1 MRPGESSGTDSA
13 PLPHVVSWSSYPRRT
28 AALLA
33 VVVALSIGV
42 QVWTGLASAPAVV
55 FLLLVVVVGA
65 QIVLGLFDRPRGLDR
80 VSRATSTRAQPD
92 TVPRRPGDPDVVAL
106 VPCYNEDPAALR
118 ACLRGFLAQTRL
130 PDGVV
135 VVDDGST
142 TGGYETVEAWFRL
155 AADELGVRAT
165 WLRQA
170 NGGKR
175 RAQVHGAEAEPH
187 ADVYVTVDSDSI
199 LDGRALENGLVAFD
213 DPQVQSVAAV
223 ILTTNVAQNLL
234 TRVVDVFCVSLHL
247 FERAAFSRL
256 DSVMVNSGGCALYRA
271 DVIRDNVETYLGET
285 ILGRPVHFSDD
296 SMLTLFALRRGAAVQ
311 QSNCVAF
318 TLMPDRLGHHLRQ
331 QLRWM
336 RGSFI
341 RSGWRLRHLPLHR
354 AAYWLHLA
362 KWLMYTT
369 VTATFFVVVLSGG
382 LSTPLTAGSAAL
394 GAVALYSLT
403 TLRYATIERSDRT
416 RAQTLRTLCLA
427 PLAGIW
433 SLTALR
439 VLRWYAMATFA
450 NVGWGTRASVEVR
463 QPTAPDPTSL
473 TG

>member
-1 MRPGESSGTDSA
+1 VSPADAPASA
-13 PLPHVVSWSSYPRRT
+13 LPHVVSWSRYPRGS
-28 AALLA
+28 A
-33 VVVALSIGV
+33 VTLVALIIVSVGV
-42 QVWTGLASAPAVV
+42 QVWTGLDTAPAVV
-55 FLLLVVVVGA
+55 FLILVVVVGA
-65 QIVLGLFDRPRGLDR
+65 QIVLGLLDRPRGLDR
-80 VSRATSTRAQPD
+80 VSPATSAPGRPD
-92 TVPRRPGDPDVVAL
+92 SVPRRPGDLDVVAL
-106 VPCYNEDPAALR
+106 VPCFNEDPAALR

-142 TGGYETVEAWFRL
+142 TGGYDEVQAWFHH
-155 AADELGVRAT
+155 AAAAAGVRAT
-165 WLRQA
+165 WLRQP

-175 RAQVHGAEAEPH
+175 RAQVTGVEAEPL

-199 LDGRALENGLVAFD
+199 LDGRALENGLVAFV
-213 DPQVQSVAAV
+213 DPEVQSVAAV
-223 ILTTNVAQNLL
+223 ILTTNVAANLL

-271 DVIRDNVETYLGET
+271 GVIRDNVDTYLGET

-296 SMLTLFALRRGAAVQ
+296 SMLTLFALQRGAAVQ
-311 QSNCVAF
+311 QTNCVAF
-318 TLMPDRLGHHLRQ
+318 TLMPDRLSHHLRQ

-341 RSGWRLRHLPLHR
+341 RSGWRLRHLPMHR

-382 LSTPLTAGSAAL
+382 LSTPPAAVSAAL
-394 GAVALYSLT
+394 GAVSLYTLT
-403 TLRYATIERSDRT
+403 TLRYATMERSDRT

-427 PLAGIW
+427 PLAGVW
-433 SLTALR
+433 SLTVFR

-450 NVGWGTRASVEVR
+450 DVGWGTRTEVEVR
-463 QPTAPDPTSL
+463 QS
-473 TG
+473 

>member
-1 MRPGESSGTDSA
+1 VSPADA
-13 PLPHVVSWSSYPRRT
+13 PASTLPHVVSWSRYPRGS
-28 AALLA
+28 A
-33 VVVALSIGV
+33 VTLVALIIVSIGV
-42 QVWTGLASAPAVV
+42 QVWTGLDTAPAVV
-55 FLLLVVVVGA
+55 FLILVVVVGA
-65 QIVLGLFDRPRGLDR
+65 QIVLGLLDRPRGLDR
-80 VSRATSTRAQPD
+80 VSPATSAPGRPD
-92 TVPRRPGDPDVVAL
+92 SVPRRPGDLDVVAL
-106 VPCYNEDPAALR
+106 VPCFNEDPAALR

-142 TGGYETVEAWFRL
+142 TGGYDEVQAWFHH
-155 AADELGVRAT
+155 AAAAAGVRAT
-165 WLRQA
+165 WLRQP

-175 RAQVHGAEAEPH
+175 RAQVTGVEAEPL

-199 LDGRALENGLVAFD
+199 LDGRALENGLVAFV
-213 DPQVQSVAAV
+213 DPEVQSVAAV
-223 ILTTNVAQNLL
+223 ILTTNVAANLL

-271 DVIRDNVETYLGET
+271 GVIRDNVDTYLGET

-296 SMLTLFALRRGAAVQ
+296 SMLTLFALQRGAAVQ
-311 QSNCVAF
+311 QTNCVAF
-318 TLMPDRLGHHLRQ
+318 TLMPDRLSHHLRQ

-341 RSGWRLRHLPLHR
+341 RSGWRLRHLPMHR

-382 LSTPLTAGSAAL
+382 LSTPPAAVSAAL
-394 GAVALYSLT
+394 GAVSLYTLT
-403 TLRYATIERSDRT
+403 TLRYATMERSDRT

-427 PLAGIW
+427 PLAGVW
-433 SLTALR
+433 SLTVFR

-450 NVGWGTRASVEVR
+450 DVGWGTRTEVEVR
-463 QPTAPDPTSL
+463 QS
-473 TG
+473 

>member
-1 MRPGESSGTDSA
+1 MRPGASTGAVDAGESSEP
-13 PLPHVVSWSSYPRRT
+13 PLPHVVSWSRYPRRT
-28 AALLA
+28 A
-33 VVVALSIGV
+33 VALTVLITASLGV
-42 QVWTGLASAPAVV
+42 QVWTGLDTAPAVV

-65 QIVLGLFDRPRGLDR
+65 QIVLGLLDRPRGADR
-80 VSRATSTRAQPD
+80 ASAETSAPGEPGS
-92 TVPRRPGDPDVVAL
+92 VARRPGDLDVVAL

-118 ACLRGFLAQTRL
+118 ACLRGFLAQTRR

-142 TGGYETVEAWFRL
+142 TGGYDEVEAWFRG
-155 AADELGVRAT
+155 AASAAGVRAT
-165 WLRQA
+165 WLRQP

-175 RAQVHGAEAEPH
+175 RAQVTGVEAEPR

-213 DPQVQSVAAV
+213 DPKVQSVAAV
-223 ILTTNVAQNLL
+223 ILTTNVAANLL

-271 DVIRDNVETYLGET
+271 DVLRENVATYLGET
-285 ILGRPVHFSDD
+285 VLGRPVHFSDD

-311 QSNCVAF
+311 QANCVAF
-318 TLMPDRLGHHLRQ
+318 TLMPDRLSHHLRQ

-341 RSGWRLRHLPLHR
+341 RSGWRLRHLPMHR

-382 LSTPLTAGSAAL
+382 LSTPTAAVSAAV
-394 GAVALYSLT
+394 GAVSLYTLT
-403 TLRYATIERSDRT
+403 TLRYATIARSDRT
-416 RAQTLRTLCLA
+416 RAQTLRTLCTA
-427 PLAGIW
+427 PLAGVW
-433 SLTALR
+433 SLTVFR

-450 NVGWGTRASVEVR
+450 NVGWGTRREVEVR
-463 QPTAPDPTSL
+463 QS
-473 TG
+473 

>member
-1 MRPGESSGTDSA
+1 VSPADAPASA
-13 PLPHVVSWSSYPRRT
+13 LPHVVSWSRYPRGS
-28 AALLA
+28 A
-33 VVVALSIGV
+33 VTLVALIIVSVGV
-42 QVWTGLASAPAVV
+42 QVWTGLDTAPAVV
-55 FLLLVVVVGA
+55 FLILVVVVGA
-65 QIVLGLFDRPRGLDR
+65 QIVLGLLDRPRGLDR
-80 VSRATSTRAQPD
+80 VSPATSAPGRPD
-92 TVPRRPGDPDVVAL
+92 SVPRRPGDLDVVAL
-106 VPCYNEDPAALR
+106 VPCFNEDPAALR

-142 TGGYETVEAWFRL
+142 TGGYDEVQAWFHE
-155 AADELGVRAT
+155 AAAAVGVRAT
-165 WLRQA
+165 WLRQP

-175 RAQVHGAEAEPH
+175 RAQVTGVEAEPL

-199 LDGRALENGLVAFD
+199 LDGRALENGLVAFV
-213 DPQVQSVAAV
+213 DPEVQSVAAV
-223 ILTTNVAQNLL
+223 ILTTNVAANLP

-271 DVIRDNVETYLGET
+271 GVIRDNVDTYLGET

-296 SMLTLFALRRGAAVQ
+296 SMLTLFALQRGAAVQ
-311 QSNCVAF
+311 QTNCVAF
-318 TLMPDRLGHHLRQ
+318 TLMPDRLSHHLRQ

-341 RSGWRLRHLPLHR
+341 RSGWRLRHLPMHR

-382 LSTPLTAGSAAL
+382 LSTPPAAVSAAL
-394 GAVALYSLT
+394 GAVSLYTLT
-403 TLRYATIERSDRT
+403 TLRYATMERSDRT

-427 PLAGIW
+427 PLAGVW
-433 SLTALR
+433 SLTVFR

-450 NVGWGTRASVEVR
+450 DVGWGTRTEVEVR
-463 QPTAPDPTSL
+463 QS
-473 TG
+473 